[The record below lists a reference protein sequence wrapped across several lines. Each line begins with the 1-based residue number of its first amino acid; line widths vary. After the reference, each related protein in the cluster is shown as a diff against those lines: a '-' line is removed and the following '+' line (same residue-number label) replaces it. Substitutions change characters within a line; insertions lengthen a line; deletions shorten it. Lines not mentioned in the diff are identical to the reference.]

1 MPFCHASVL
10 QEITDDIKIKQELK
24 SGTQGTAV
32 CHKMKCSNYI
42 LMLFVINVVCDYCA
56 DPQQHGF
63 YLFYTL
69 RSKMLSILTSYME
82 LSFSRS

>member
-10 QEITDDIKIKQELK
+10 QEITDDIKIKQKLK
-24 SGTQGTAV
+24 SGTQGAAM

-42 LMLFVINVVCDYCA
+42 LMSSVIYYCA

-69 RSKMLSILTSYME
+69 KKQNVVNSDIIYGPL
-82 LSFSRS
+82 FQ

>member
-24 SGTQGTAV
+24 SGTQGAAV

-42 LMLFVINVVCDYCA
+42 LMSSVIYYCA

-69 RSKMLSILTSYME
+69 RSKMLSMLTSLCTS
-82 LSFSRS
+82 LSIGHN